1 MRLLTFLE
9 YGAIIVGA
17 VGLLASPHFGL
28 IAGSHLGMILI
39 GGGLALG
46 GAESLYSREMS
57 LRFSADAAQRY
68 AGFPS
73 VVWGLM
79 LLAVGGGII
88 GYAYLLDAGTWPRV
102 KSTITLHPG
111 AIYLVAGLLAIGLSI
126 LVFVDTGRVRRWW
139 QTLLFRLPRVL
150 FGVVCLLAGLA
161 MSSGGAW
168 QLLHAQSF
176 ATFQE
181 IARMRIEKTL
191 DGHPAQAWF
200 RKQ

>member
-9 YGAIIVGA
+9 YAAIVVGV
-17 VGLLASPHFGL
+17 VGLLASPYFGL
-28 IAGSHLGMILI
+28 MKGSHLGIFLI
-39 GGGLALG
+39 GAGLALA

-57 LRFSADAAQRY
+57 LRFSADDAQRY

-79 LLAVGGGII
+79 LLAVGSGVI
-88 GYAYLLDAGTWPRV
+88 GYAYLLDEGTWPRV
-102 KSTITLHPG
+102 ASTIRHYPG
-111 AIYLVAGLLAIGLSI
+111 AIYVLAGLLAIGFSI
-126 LVFVDTGRVRRWW
+126 LVFVDAGGVRRWW
-139 QTLLFRLPRVL
+139 QTLMFRVPRVL

-161 MSSGGAW
+161 ISSGGAW
-168 QLLHAQSF
+168 QLLHTQSF
-176 ATFQE
+176 DAFQE

-191 DGHPAQAWF
+191 EGRPAQAWF

>member
-9 YGAIIVGA
+9 YTAIIVGA
-17 VGLLASPHFGL
+17 VGLLAGAHFGL
-28 IAGSHLGMILI
+28 SKGSHLGMFLI

-68 AGFPS
+68 AGFAS

-88 GYAYLLDAGTWPRV
+88 GYAYLLGAGTWLRV
-102 KSTITLHPG
+102 ASTIRHHPG
-111 AIYLVAGLLAIGLSI
+111 AIYVVAGLLAIGLSI
-126 LVFVDTGRVRRWW
+126 LVFVDSGRMRRWW
-139 QTLLFRLPRVL
+139 QTLLFRVPRVL

-168 QLLHAQSF
+168 QLLYAQSF
-176 ATFQE
+176 ANFQE
-181 IARMRIEKTL
+181 VARMRIEKTL
-191 DGHPAQAWF
+191 EGCPAQTWF